1 MTMGQTQMK
10 PMTGCAS
17 VSSWARENPERMA
30 EIARLPIGEQNE
42 ALRQETVGTLLRL
55 ANVKPCANQSDPF
68 VCPITYSPSEWSEEL
83 GAYFCRE
90 CPSER

>member
-1 MTMGQTQMK
+1 M

-42 ALRQETVGTLLRL
+42 ALRAETIGVLLRF
-55 ANVKPCANQSDPF
+55 PCRKRSESF
-68 VCPITYSPSEWSEEL
+68 VCPTTYSHSEWSEEL
-83 GAYFCRE
+83 RAYFCRE
-90 CPSER
+90 CGE